1 MKGFMGIIMAG
12 ITVVV
17 LVVIVANVVMPTLKE
32 TNTDTWSDSETNI
45 WTTLGIFVI
54 LGVLVTIAF
63 LFIMGA
69 AKGQ

>member
-12 ITVVV
+12 ITVVI
-17 LVVIVANVVMPTLKE
+17 LVVIVANVVMPTLKNANQ
-32 TNTDTWSDSETNI
+32 TGWTGSETNI
-45 WTTLGIFVI
+45 WATLGIFVI

-69 AKGQ
+69 SKGQ